1 MDSNP
6 IRTEY
11 SEGVYRNELAT
22 LSAGYQPG
30 RPAIS
35 FPIPG
40 ALTFRRLYFGFAL
53 SVPDPAVTWSLP
65 LQVRLRARSSNVPDL
80 VFQGLR
86 HTANAATG
94 VPVPSRSGLPPF
106 SVEWIPSGT
115 QEWFYVPPGGS
126 DSVQWFTDDE
136 DSARLCQVTAAPF
149 RAAGSWDSAE
159 FTFYAPP
166 QSNAAGN
173 ERITVW
179 LGVHSSNVL
188 T

>member
-22 LSAGYQPG
+22 LAAGYQPG

-40 ALTFRRLYFGFAL
+40 GLTFRRLYFGFAL
-53 SVPDPAVTWSLP
+53 SVSDPAVTWSLP
-65 LQVRLRARSSNVPDL
+65 IQVRLRSRSGNVPDL
-80 VFQGLR
+80 VLQGLR

-94 VPVPSRSGLPPF
+94 VPVPARSGLPPF
-106 SVEWIPSGT
+106 TVDWIPSGS
-115 QEWFYVPPGGS
+115 QEWFYLHPGGP
-126 DSVQWFTDDE
+126 DAIQWFTDDE
-136 DSARLCQVTAAPF
+136 DSARLCQVTSSPF

-159 FTFYAPP
+159 VTFYALPA
-166 QSNAAGN
+166 SNASSN
-173 ERITVW
+173 ERLTMW
-179 LGVHSSNVL
+179 MGVHSSNVL

>member
-1 MDSNP
+1 MDP

-22 LSAGYQPG
+22 LAAGYQPG

-40 ALTFRRLYFGFAL
+40 ALYFRRLYFGFAL
-53 SVPDPAVTWSLP
+53 SVPNAGVTWSLP
-65 LQVRLRARSSNVPDL
+65 IQLRLKSRSGVVPDL
-80 VFQGLR
+80 VMQGLR

-106 SVEWIPSGT
+106 TVDWIPSGS
-115 QEWFYVPPGGS
+115 QEWFYLQPGGA

-136 DSARLCQVTAAPF
+136 DSVRLCQVTALPF
-149 RAAGSWDSAE
+149 RAAGAWDSAE
-159 FTFYAPP
+159 VTFYASPS
-166 QSNAAGN
+166 SNAASN
-173 ERITVW
+173 ERITMW
-179 LGVHSSNVL
+179 MGVHSSNVL